1 RFCRPF
7 DVTTG
12 LGEFLEQ
19 KKLTPR
25 QS

>member
-1 RFCRPF
+1 FCRPF